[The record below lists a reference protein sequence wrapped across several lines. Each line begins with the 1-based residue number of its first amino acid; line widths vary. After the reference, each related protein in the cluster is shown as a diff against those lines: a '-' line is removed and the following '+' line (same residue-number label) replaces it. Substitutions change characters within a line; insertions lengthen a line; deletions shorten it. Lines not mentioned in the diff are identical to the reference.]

1 MKGVTTLKYSKVPEA
16 TIRRLSRY
24 SRCLEELEE
33 KGEKVVSS
41 AQLANKCMVNSA
53 QVRKDL
59 AYFGEFGIRGVGY
72 YVKDLL
78 NDIKRILGLNKEWR
92 MAVIGMGN
100 LGSALL
106 SYKDFLKQNYKIVAA
121 FDIVPSKVIGRVS
134 EKLGKPVEV
143 LHINRIRDVA
153 RERRIEIGIITTP
166 PSEAQ
171 GVANLLVEAGVRG
184 ILNFAPAQ
192 ITTPEGF
199 VVKDVFFTTVLDNL
213 AYLLSNT

>member
-1 MKGVTTLKYSKVPEA
+1 MKYQKIPEA

-24 SRCLEELEE
+24 SRCLEEMEHTGEE
-33 KGEKVVSS
+33 VISS
-41 AQLANKCMVNSA
+41 AQLANRCMVNAA

-78 NDIKRILGLNKEWR
+78 NDIKKILGSNKEWR
-92 MAVIGMGN
+92 MAVIGIGN

-121 FDIVPSKVIGRVS
+121 FDIDPPSVIGRVS

-143 LHINRIRDVA
+143 LHISRIKEVA
-153 RERRIEIGIITTP
+153 RERRIEIGLITTP

-171 GVANLLVEAGVRG
+171 NAANMLVEAEIRG
-184 ILNFAPAQ
+184 ILNFAPTQ
-192 ITTPEGF
+192 IVVPEGF
-199 VVKDVFFTTVLDNL
+199 VSKDVFFTTILDNL
-213 AYLLSNT
+213 AYLLSNN

>member
-1 MKGVTTLKYSKVPEA
+1 MKIPEA

-24 SRCLEELEE
+24 SRCLEEMDRG
-33 KGEKVVSS
+33 GEKVVSS
-41 AQLANKCMVNSA
+41 AQLASKCMVNAA

-59 AYFGEFGIRGVGY
+59 SYFGEFGIRGVGY

-92 MAVIGMGN
+92 MAVIGIGD

-121 FDIVPSKVIGRVS
+121 FDINPPKVIGRVS

-143 LHINRIRDVA
+143 LHINRIKEVA
-153 RERRIEIGIITTP
+153 NERKIEIGLITTP

-171 GVANLLVEAGVRG
+171 SVANLLVEAGIRG

-192 ITTPEGF
+192 IVVPEGF
-199 VVKDVFFTTVLDNL
+199 VAKDVFFTTILDNL
-213 AYLLSNT
+213 AYLLSND